1 METARALRV
10 SGGADVR
17 WLGQMRYEFGDPLE
31 PGAQWPNSFAAL
43 DETGKRPRE
52 KDKTIEFRRR

>member
-1 METARALRV
+1 M

-52 KDKTIEFRRR
+52 KDKTFEFRRR